1 MKAIQNQI
9 KQKLNE
15 MKGEKMIK
23 AEEMFMELGFEKS
36 TLINKNNVARYK
48 IPNSQNFVAFY
59 KNDDGTTKIDYK
71 IGARYNK
78 KKRFM
83 ECVNKQM
90 EEIKMIKPE
99 RLKALDKMVELWR
112 EEV

>member
-1 MKAIQNQI
+1 MGKM
-9 KQKLNE
+9 NE
-15 MKGEKMIK
+15 LDSMKGEKMIK

-48 IPNSQNFVAFY
+48 IPNSPNFVAFY

-90 EEIKMIKPE
+90 EEIQ
-99 RLKALDKMVELWR
+99 DD
-112 EEV
+112 